1 MEDITQNLYEKKI
14 LFEIKS
20 ITSAVKIT
28 NFNLSIPTPLSTM
41 SIKNKEKKS
50 LTWQSQH
57 QKFKVQTL

>member
-50 LTWQSQH
+50 LTWQLQH

>member
-28 NFNLSIPTPLSTM
+28 NLNLSIPTPPSTM

-50 LTWQSQH
+50 LTWQLQH

>member
-50 LTWQSQH
+50 LTWQLQH
-57 QKFKVQTL
+57 QKFKVQAL